1 MNIVSKVRT
10 VSKITE
16 VVEKEL
22 AKIEIPETVIS
33 TEDFQ
38 KADVTVHEVTR
49 LNNQL
54 KATIETAKEPF
65 LKEIKKIDTE
75 TKDVRDAIA
84 EGIETVK
91 DLMKKYF
98 TRFPKTKL
106 EAGTVMAVVKAVEIT
121 DISKVP
127 EEYYDVDKTKILKA
141 LADGVKVPGAKLVEE
156 YQIRI
161 TEKKY

>member
-22 AKIEIPETVIS
+22 SKVDIPESVVS
-33 TEDFQ
+33 KVDFQ
-38 KADVTVHEVTR
+38 KADVSVHEVTR

-75 TKDVRDAIA
+75 TKGVRDAIA
-84 EGIETVK
+84 EGIESIK

-98 TRFPKTKL
+98 TRYPETKL

-141 LADGVKVPGAKLVEE
+141 LQDGVKVPGAKLVEE